1 MGKNFLRRFL
11 FVLMMATWSLVITQS
26 IGFAQVTFP
35 TRPVTIWVAFPPGGG
50 TDTIIRTIAEETGKS
65 LGQKIVVV
73 NKPGGGGTVCT
84 SLIAKEKPDGYTLA
98 GITNAAVTVGPHLT
112 DLDYDPFRDLSFII
126 QVAAWKSVF
135 VVRPDSPF
143 KKWEDVV
150 DWAKK
155 NPGQLIFGNP
165 GIGTN
170 SHISMAKIAIKE
182 RFTYRNVPFAGD
194 APSVAALLGGHVMVA
209 GGGVTVWQSQIEA
222 KNARAILAVEK
233 ELSFAPDI
241 PTFQKV
247 HYDFGIMPTTVLI
260 CGPAGIP
267 DPVRQILEKAFSDG
281 MKTEAFNKLAK
292 TLELFALDPLTG
304 TALLDSVK
312 KSYVLYEGF
321 IKEVGAYKSEK
332 KGK

>member
-1 MGKNFLRRFL
+1 MGKNFLQKVLFL
-11 FVLMMATWSLVITQS
+11 LMTVMWSLIATES
-26 IGFAQVTFP
+26 IGLAQVSFP
-35 TRPVTIWVAFPPGGG
+35 TRPVNIWVSFPAGGG
-50 TDTIIRTIAEETGKS
+50 TDTIIRTIADGAEKS
-65 LGQKIVVV
+65 LGQRIVVV

-135 VVRPDSPF
+135 AVRPDSPF
-143 KKWEDVV
+143 KKWQDVV

-155 NPGQLIFGNP
+155 NPGQFVFGNP

-182 RFTYRNVPFAGD
+182 GFTYRNVPFAGD
-194 APSVAALLGGHVMVA
+194 APCVAALLGGHIMVA

-222 KNARAILAVEK
+222 KNARPILAVEK
-233 ELSFAPDI
+233 ELGFAPDI

-260 CGPAGIP
+260 CGPPGIP

-292 TLELFALDPLTG
+292 NLELFLTEPLTG
-304 TALLDSVK
+304 KPLLDTVK
-312 KSYVLYEGF
+312 KTYLLYEGF
-321 IKEVGAYKSEK
+321 TKETGVYKSQK
-332 KGK
+332 K